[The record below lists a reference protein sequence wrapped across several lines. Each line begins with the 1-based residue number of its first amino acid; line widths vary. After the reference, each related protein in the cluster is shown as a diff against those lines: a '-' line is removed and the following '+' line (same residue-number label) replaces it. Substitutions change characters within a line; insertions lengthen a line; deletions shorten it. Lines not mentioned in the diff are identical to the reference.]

1 MNFIGLH
8 LSITLLD
15 LLLLNSLL
23 AYSAYPVFNV
33 GRMNLSFV
41 AFSGLGGYTG
51 ALLVHRGDW
60 GPWWGIVMGV
70 LLSAAV
76 AVPLGLILGRVRGV
90 YLGIATINL
99 AAVFQVFVINLTSF
113 TGGAEGISGLPIVIT
128 TVGLALATVA
138 LALLFW
144 ALDRSKRGAGIRMQ
158 RVDELLALSSGVFT
172 NMNVSLMFVL
182 SAAIGA
188 LHGGFTAF
196 WYGFVSPEAYGFQ
209 AVILAIA
216 MVMLGGTTQWMGP
229 LVGAVFFTIVPEW
242 LRGFGVFRNLV
253 TGGILLVV
261 IYFFP
266 EGIAGAASTWRGL
279 RRAKSSAESARR
291 SGKAA
296 APGKSPA

>member
-1 MNFIGLH
+1 MTFLGLN

-15 LLLLNSLL
+15 VMLLNCLL

-51 ALLVHRGDW
+51 ALLVTRHAW
-60 GPWWGIVMGV
+60 NAWPAMVAGV
-70 LLSAAV
+70 VLSAAV
-76 AVPLGLILGRVRGV
+76 AIPLGLVLGRVKGV

-99 AAVFQVFVINLTSF
+99 AAVFQVFIINMTSF
-113 TGGAEGISGLPIVIT
+113 TGGAQGISGLPIVIT
-128 TVGLALATVA
+128 TIALAVA
-138 LALLFW
+138 TILIAVLFW
-144 ALDRSKRGAGIRMQ
+144 ALDRSRFGTGIRMQ

-172 NMNVSLMFVL
+172 NMNVSIMFVL

-188 LHGGFTAF
+188 LHGGMTAF

-209 AVILAIA
+209 AVILAVA

-229 LVGAVFFTIVPEW
+229 LIGAAFFTIVPEW
-242 LRGFGVFRNLV
+242 LRDFGVFKNMV
-253 TGGILLVV
+253 TGVILLIV

-266 EGIAGAASTWRGL
+266 EGIAGAVSTWRGL

-291 SGKAA
+291 AGKAA
-296 APGKSPA
+296 AAKV